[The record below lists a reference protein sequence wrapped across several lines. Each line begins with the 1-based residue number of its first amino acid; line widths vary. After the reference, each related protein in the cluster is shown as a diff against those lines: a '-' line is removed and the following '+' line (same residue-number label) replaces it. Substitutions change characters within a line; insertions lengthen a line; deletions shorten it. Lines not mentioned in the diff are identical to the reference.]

1 MTAPRK
7 AVVPRRIRF
16 TYPADSL
23 EHHFV
28 GGDLVASHW
37 IAFLSGL
44 FPEGEAFLVRSVRR
58 VVDRIEDP
66 DLQRRARGFIGQ
78 ELTHGREHHVLNERL
93 RAMGYP
99 VHVLD
104 AIVGFGVRV
113 WDRIF
118 SALTCLAITAALEH
132 FTAVA
137 SEAMLTDTE
146 LVDRLGDSQIRSL
159 ILWHCYE
166 ESEHRSVAIDV
177 YRAVGG
183 SETRRIMTMRAI
195 MAMLVVLS
203 IGYMIGSLL
212 CDRAAYNPI
221 RLFRSFAIRT
231 RPSPAVKEALGRL
244 PEYLRPGFH
253 PDDVDNT
260 ELLERWGVELFGE
273 NGSLVGNLH

>member
-1 MTAPRK
+1 MTSPRK
-7 AVVPRRIRF
+7 DVVPRRIRF
-16 TYPADSL
+16 TYPAGSL
-23 EHHFV
+23 EHHYV
-28 GGDLVASHW
+28 GGDLVMSHW
-37 IAFLSGL
+37 VGFLSGL

-58 VVDRIEDP
+58 VVDRIDDP
-66 DLQRRARGFIGQ
+66 DLERRARGFIGQ

-113 WDRIF
+113 WDRML
-118 SALTCLAITAALEH
+118 SPVNCLAITAALEH
-132 FTAVA
+132 FTAVC
-137 SEAMLTDTE
+137 SEYMLTDTE
-146 LVDRLGDSQIRSL
+146 VLDQLGDSQIRSL
-159 ILWHCYE
+159 FLWHCYE

-183 SETRRIMTMRAI
+183 SETRRIMAMRAI
-195 MAMLVVLS
+195 MVMMAGLS
-203 IGYMIGSLL
+203 VAYMIGSLL

-221 RLFRSFAIRT
+221 RLFRSIAKRRT
-231 RPSPAVKEALGRL
+231 PSPAARAAVRRL
-244 PEYLRPGFH
+244 PDYLRPGFH